1 MFTSMHSHR
10 LITRKGILNLKG
22 HSTSNQ
28 CAKAGHEVYH
38 YEAKVLFTKE
48 TKLNGNGWVIDHQLF
63 DDAVQQVQVNSCEI
77 MSHEILNALEKVL
90 SDNHLEC
97 IGIKLKIQPAFVVEE
112 NSAYFQEYRCHRSE
126 DLAIIM
132 NL

>member
-1 MFTSMHSHR
+1 MQSHR

-22 HSTSNQ
+22 HTTSNQ
-28 CAKAGHEVYH
+28 CAKEGHEIYH
-38 YEAKVLFTKE
+38 YEAKVLFTKN
-48 TKLNGNGWVIDHQLF
+48 TKLNERGWVIDHQLF
-63 DDAVQQVQVNSCEI
+63 DDAVQQAQVNSCEI
-77 MSHEILNALEKVL
+77 MSNEILNALEKVL
-90 SDNHLEC
+90 HDNALEC

-112 NSAYFQEYRCHRSE
+112 NSAYFQEYRCHKQE